1 MHECAISMVVT
12 HNLHVCVVIT
22 DDFSSRSASKTS
34 TTTQNASSTVTPAPT
49 SLSTLPAKL
58 VSSNAQSETK
68 TSTSVS
74 ISSVV
79 RDRVTPTSK
88 STSPITGTV
97 IPVSTTTDT
106 SIPLLL
112 LKNSDSIVIATGRQL
127 EGEEVHGSKLRSG
140 CCKVAISSIL
150 QSGSK
155 AWYPDKFGEDLLE
168 KGAIVEWPLNYATFA
183 ENISP
188 MTTRAKRMRKV

>member
-1 MHECAISMVVT
+1 MHECAISLVVT

-34 TTTQNASSTVTPAPT
+34 TTTQNASGAVTPAPT
-49 SLSTLPAKL
+49 SLSTLPAK
-58 VSSNAQSETK
+58 SNAESETK

-74 ISSVV
+74 TSSVV

-88 STSPITGTV
+88 CTSPIIGTV

-168 KGAIVEWPLNYATFA
+168 KGAIVEWPLNYTTFA